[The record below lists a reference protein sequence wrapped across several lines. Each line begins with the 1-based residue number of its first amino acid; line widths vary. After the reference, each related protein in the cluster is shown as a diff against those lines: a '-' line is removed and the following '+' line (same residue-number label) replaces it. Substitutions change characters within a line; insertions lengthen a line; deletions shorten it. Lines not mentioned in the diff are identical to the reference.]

1 MNEPEAGGPRPE
13 AAFKRPQAWTLAYA
27 ASAVLV
33 LSFHYRLALP
43 GRALVANDFRALFI
57 ALRAGLQQTLR
68 AGDLPLWQRG
78 MFFGYPV
85 LGDIQ
90 FQIFNPLT
98 WLTMPLDPARGVT
111 VQSLLELCLC
121 AVGMA
126 FWMKQRGLRP
136 VEGVFAGVAFALC
149 LKQTVHLHHWTFA
162 GSTCAWPW
170 MLAGLD
176 GFATSGRRRFLAL
189 AAFATAGTWIG
200 SSPQMAYFGTGLA
213 FLYALTLAASLGAAQ
228 KKNNFFFGGPR
239 TALLLVVPLG
249 VALAAPL
256 LLPVMELNALG
267 PRGAGITYRFAA
279 SWSWPGRA
287 AWEAML
293 LPRAWGG
300 RPDYRGPMN
309 YWEVQ
314 GYLGLLPMAL
324 LPLAPLR
331 RRGLWLFAAVL
342 ALSVWL
348 SFGDNGWG
356 NFHYWLFRFLP
367 GYGGFRNPTRALMLA
382 MFCASVLAAEAL
394 GRLRD
399 DPRLRWRAL
408 LALVALGACVAA
420 CAALPLGYSQQALRA
435 DALLAALLLA
445 AGAAWAVFA
454 RADPRWAALAIPLY
468 LADVAVQTWD
478 SPEIGSSASENHAL
492 EPFAAQVPP
501 APAPRR
507 VAVLLDW
514 GEANNATYARGW
526 EGVTGYA
533 PTPIARVLRLFEAT
547 TNGHLRRTLP
557 LNDDENFP
565 RFRPDSPLAPLL
577 GAPLLAANLDANLP
591 PIARDGAVRLYPLQA
606 LPRVF
611 WTGAWTA
618 LPDERAGEA
627 LPAAA
632 RGILAVLQDPLAQP
646 SGPQAGP
653 VAAGQ
658 VEVRTNRLR
667 ASVAAPSD
675 GLLVVLD
682 PFFPGWRATLDGLP
696 APLLRAD
703 YAFMAVPVK
712 AGSHVLELV
721 YFPDKLL
728 LGLGVALLSLALLLL
743 LMHRVDPFGP
753 PRGAAPDG
761 ALGKRVDTGSPGRY
775 FPPP

>member
-1 MNEPEAGGPRPE
+1 MNTTEARGPRPE
-13 AAFKRPQAWTLAYA
+13 TSWRRAYA
-27 ASAVLV
+27 ASALLV
-33 LSFHYRLALP
+33 LLFHYRLALP
-43 GRALVANDFRALFI
+43 GRALVSNDFRALFI

-68 AGDLPLWQRG
+68 DGDLPLWQRG
-78 MFFGYPV
+78 MFLGYPV

-98 WLTMPLDPARGVT
+98 WLTLPLDPARGVT

-136 VEGVFAGVAFALC
+136 MEGVFAGVAFALC

-176 GFATSGRRRFLAL
+176 GFASSCRRRFLLL
-189 AAFATAGTWIG
+189 AAFSTAGTWIG
-200 SSPQMAYFGTGLA
+200 SSPQMAWFGTGLA
-213 FLYALTLAASLGAAQ
+213 FLYALTLAATLRPVPPSGGVPE
-228 KKNNFFFGGPR
+228 KKIIFFSAPR
-239 TALLLVVPLG
+239 LAIIMVVPLG

-256 LLPVMELNALG
+256 LLPVLELNALG

-287 AWEAML
+287 VWDAML

-342 ALSVWL
+342 ALSIWL
-348 SFGDNGWG
+348 SFGANGWLD
-356 NFHYWLFRFLP
+356 FHYWAFRLLP

-382 MFCASVLAAEAL
+382 MFCAAVLAAEAL

-399 DPRLRWRAL
+399 QPKLRQRLWLGLAAL
-408 LALVALGACVAA
+408 AAWVAV
-420 CAALPLGYSQQALRA
+420 CAALPLGYWKEALRA
-435 DALLAALLLA
+435 DALWAALLLL
-445 AGAAWAVFA
+445 GTAAWAAFA
-454 RADPRWAALAIPLY
+454 RKDWRWAALAIPLY

-478 SPEIGSSASENHAL
+478 SPEIGLSSTEGRAL
-492 EPFAAQVPP
+492 EPLAAQMP
-501 APAPRR
+501 ASPQPRR
-507 VAVLLDW
+507 LAVLLDW
-514 GEANNATYARGW
+514 GESNNATYARGW
-526 EGVTGYA
+526 EGVTGYG

-547 TNGHLRRTLP
+547 WHGHIRPTLQ

-565 RFRPDSPLAPLL
+565 RFRPDSPLVPLF
-577 GAPLLAANLDANLP
+577 GAPLVAASLDANLP
-591 PIARDGAVRLYPLQA
+591 PIAREGAVRLYPLPA

-618 LPDERAGEA
+618 LSDERSGPA

-632 RGILAVLQDPLAQP
+632 RGLWAVLPEPLAQP

-653 VAAGQ
+653 VLAGQ
-658 VEVRTNRLR
+658 IEVHTNALR
-667 ASVAAPSD
+667 AQVTAPSD
-675 GLLVVLD
+675 GLLVVLE
-682 PFFPGWRATLDGLP
+682 PFFPGWRATLDGRP

-703 YAFMAVPVK
+703 FTFMAVPVK

-728 LGLGVALLSLALLLL
+728 PGLLAALLSLALLTLL
-743 LMHRVDPFGP
+743 TTRVDS
-753 PRGAAPDG
+753 APVG
-761 ALGKRVDTGSPGRY
+761 GY

>member
-1 MNEPEAGGPRPE
+1 MTKPEARGLRPE
-13 AAFKRPQAWTLAYA
+13 ARWPLAYLA
-27 ASAVLV
+27 CASLV

-43 GRALVANDFRALFI
+43 GRALVSNDFRALFI

-68 AGDLPLWQRG
+68 AGDFPLWQRG

-176 GFATSGRRRFLAL
+176 GFASSGRRRFLAL
-189 AAFATAGTWIG
+189 TAFSTAGTWIG

-213 FLYALTLAASLGAAQ
+213 FLYALTLAATWRPDQASP

-239 TALLLVVPLG
+239 MALLLVVPLG
-249 VALAAPL
+249 AALAAPL
-256 LLPVMELNALG
+256 LLPVLELNALG

-287 AWEAML
+287 VWEAML

-314 GYLGLLPMAL
+314 GYLGLLPMVL

-331 RRGLWLFAAVL
+331 RRGLWLFALVL
-342 ALSVWL
+342 ALSIWL
-348 SFGDNGWG
+348 SFGDNGWL
-356 NFHYWLFRFLP
+356 NLHYRLFQYLP

-382 MFCASVLAAEAL
+382 MFCGAVLAAEGL

-399 DPRLRWRAL
+399 TPRLRQH
-408 LALVALGACVAA
+408 ALVGVAALGACVVL
-420 CAALPLGYSQQALRA
+420 CAALPLGYWKEALRA
-435 DALLAALLLA
+435 DALWAALLLLA
-445 AGAAWAVFA
+445 VAAWAIFA
-454 RADPRWAALAIPLY
+454 RQDPRWAALAIPLY

-478 SPEIGSSASENHAL
+478 SPEIGAASAENQAL
-492 EPFAAQVPP
+492 EPFVGQIPSSP
-501 APAPRR
+501 EPRR
-507 VAVLLDW
+507 LAVLLDW

-526 EGVTGYA
+526 EGVTGYG

-547 TNGHLRRTLP
+547 WHGRVRPTIP

-565 RFRPDSPLAPLL
+565 RFRPDSPLVPLF
-577 GAPLLAANLDANLP
+577 GAPLLAANLDANQP
-591 PIARDGAVRLYPLQA
+591 PIARDGTVRLYPLPA

-618 LPDERAGEA
+618 LADERSSQA

-632 RGILAVLQDPLAQP
+632 RGVLAVLPEPLARA

-653 VAAGQ
+653 VPAGH
-658 VEVRTNRLR
+658 VEVHTNSLR
-667 ASVAAPSD
+667 AQVTAPGA
-675 GLLVVLD
+675 GLLVVLE
-682 PFFPGWRATLDGLP
+682 PFFPGWRATLDGKE

-703 YAFMAVPVK
+703 FAFMAVPVE

-728 LGLGVALLSLALLLL
+728 PGLLVALLALALLTLL
-743 LMHRVDPFGP
+743 TTRVDS
-753 PRGAAPDG
+753 APVG
-761 ALGKRVDTGSPGRY
+761 GY